1 MYVTNRLKEKS
12 NLNLLIF
19 QVKWL
24 ITYKGKKRRMIY
36 VVTSQPS
43 DNDTVM
49 YINVHEML
57 VSYYYCINVNFSFY
71 VC

>member
-57 VSYYYCINVNFSFY
+57 VSYYYCIIVNFSLY

>member
-24 ITYKGKKRRMIY
+24 ITYKGKKRRKIY